1 MAQITS
7 LQIMQLTVTGF
18 GCFAEEHTW
27 TFGRMT
33 TVTGHNYQGKSTIAD
48 AIAYALT
55 GAPFFGGRDLDRL
68 QNEASPFLRTTLVVH
83 TDSGQRHEIRR
94 ARQNGKTVLSVD
106 GTTTTQE
113 RFAERFGSRD
123 LILSLLNPLYF
134 AEVLGGDGRTLIEQY
149 LPSVPHETVM
159 AKLSEHMRGI
169 LGDDRLEMPEVY
181 LKEKRRELK
190 ELEKDR
196 LVLDGQMQQTE
207 CQRARLQ
214 KELAEKQALLA
225 HTAAALTP
233 LESKQQSQDFSAL
246 DAEIAQLSAQY
257 DAVQDGQ
264 ADDRRAALQAELNA
278 VREREFTFHGTAQL
292 RQMQAQLQA
301 LYGRYNDEASRLQY
315 LQAQGVCP
323 TCLRRIDGGSFPEIQ
338 TAFARRLQKIQTD
351 GVALRQQRQA
361 LAMQESQARHEF
373 AALKAGEITRLEQE
387 LVSVQ
392 ADNAAPKRKLIKAK
406 IKELSAFRALGGL
419 TAEEAQQ
426 YQTLFHEQ
434 GKLESEISQIE
445 KLLDGL
451 PRGQQ
456 DGLNKMDA
464 EIRALQDKITA
475 AKAYQSE
482 RAALLFAPV
491 QMRKAGL
498 KLYEAVKESGEM
510 RDVFKL
516 TWDGRDYVRL
526 SLSERVRCG
535 LEVVE
540 LLSRLA
546 GKSYPLSYPL
556 FVDNAESLCDLGE
569 SQHAGQ
575 LILARVVP
583 QQTLL
588 VKSIDPPQ
596 KKAG

>member
-7 LQIMQLTVTGF
+7 LQIEQLTVTGF
-18 GCFAEEHTW
+18 SCFADERRW

-68 QNEASPFLRTTLVVH
+68 QNEGSPFMRVELTVRT
-83 TDSGQRHEIRR
+83 DDGKIHEIHR
-94 ARQNGKTVLSVD
+94 ARQGGKTALSVD

-134 AEVLGGDGRTLIEQY
+134 AEALGGDGRTLIEQY
-149 LPSVPHETVM
+149 LPSVPHEAVM
-159 AKLSEHMRGI
+159 EKLSEHMRGI

-181 LKEKRRELK
+181 LKEKRSELK

-207 CQRARLQ
+207 NQRAKLQ
-214 KELAEKQALLA
+214 SELAEKKAQLA
-225 HTAAALTP
+225 HTTAALAP
-233 LESKQQSQDFSAL
+233 LVSKQESQDFTAL
-246 DAEIAQLSAQY
+246 DAEIARLSAQY

-264 ADDRRAALQAELNA
+264 ADECRAALQAELAA
-278 VREREFTFHGTAQL
+278 VREREFTFPGAAQL

-301 LYGRYNDEASRLQY
+301 LYGRYNDEAGRLQY

-323 TCLRRIDGGSFPEIQ
+323 TCLRRIDSGSFPEIQ
-338 TAFARRLQKIQTD
+338 SAFANRLQKIQTD
-351 GVALRQQRQA
+351 GVALRQQSEL
-361 LAMQESQARHEF
+361 LANQEMQARQEF
-373 AALKAGEITRLEQE
+373 DVLKAGEITRLEQE
-387 LVSVQ
+387 LAAVQ
-392 ADNAAPKRKLIKAK
+392 ADNAAQQRELIKAK
-406 IKELSAFRALGGL
+406 IKELSAQRALSGL

-434 GKLESEISQIE
+434 GKLESGISQIE
-445 KLLDGL
+445 KLMDSL
-451 PRGQQ
+451 PKGQQ
-456 DGLNKMDA
+456 DGLAGLDA
-464 EIRALQDKITA
+464 EIRTVQDKITA

-491 QMRKAGL
+491 QMHKVGL
-498 KLYEAVKESGEM
+498 KLYEPMKESGEL

-526 SLSERVRCG
+526 SLSERMRCG

-540 LLSRLA
+540 LLSRLS
-546 GKSYPLSYPL
+546 GKRYPL
-556 FVDNAESLCDLGE
+556 FVDNTESFCDLGAA
-569 SQHAGQ
+569 QHDGQ
-575 LILARVVP
+575 MILARVVARQTLQVKSLDAP
-583 QQTLL
+583 QQ
-588 VKSIDPPQ
+588 
-596 KKAG
+596 KAG

>member
-7 LQIMQLTVTGF
+7 LQIEHLTVTGF
-18 GCFAEEHTW
+18 GCFAGEHTW

-33 TVTGHNYQGKSTIAD
+33 TITGHNYQGKSTIAD

-55 GAPFFGGRDLDRL
+55 GAPVFGGRDLDRL
-68 QNEASPFLRTTLVVH
+68 QNEGSPFMRVELTVRTDDGKT
-83 TDSGQRHEIRR
+83 HEIRR
-94 ARQNGKTVLSVD
+94 ARQGGKTALSVD

-149 LPSVPHETVM
+149 LPSVPHEAVM
-159 AKLSEHMRGI
+159 EKLSEHMRGI

-181 LKEKRRELK
+181 LKNKRHELK

-207 CQRARLQ
+207 SQRAKLQ
-214 KELAEKQALLA
+214 SELTEKKALLA
-225 HTAAALTP
+225 HTTAALAP
-233 LESKQQSQDFSAL
+233 LVSKQEAQDFTAL
-246 DAEIAQLSAQY
+246 DAEIARLSAQY

-264 ADDRRAALQAELNA
+264 ADDRRAALQAELDA
-278 VREREFTFHGTAQL
+278 VREREFTFPGTAQL
-292 RQMQAQLQA
+292 RQMQGQLQA
-301 LYGRYNDEASRLQY
+301 LYGRYNDEAGRLQY
-315 LQAQGVCP
+315 LQTQGVCP

-338 TAFARRLQKIQTD
+338 AAFAKRLQKIQTD

-361 LAMQESQARHEF
+361 LAMQESQARLDF
-373 AALKAGEITRLEQE
+373 NALKTGEVTRLEQE
-387 LVSVQ
+387 LASAQ
-392 ADNAAPKRKLIKAK
+392 ADNAAQQRELIKAK
-406 IKELSAFRALGGL
+406 IKELSAQRALGGL
-419 TAEEAQQ
+419 TAKEAQQ

-434 GKLESEISQIE
+434 GKLESGISQIT
-445 KLLDGL
+445 KMLDSL
-451 PRGQQ
+451 PKGQQ
-456 DGLNKMDA
+456 EGLDRLDE
-464 EIRALQDKITA
+464 EIRTLQDKITA

-491 QMRKAGL
+491 QMHKAGL
-498 KLYEAVKESGEM
+498 KLYEPIKESGEL

-526 SLSERVRCG
+526 SLSERMRCG

-540 LLSRLA
+540 LLSKLS
-546 GKSYPLSYPL
+546 GKRYPL
-556 FVDNAESLCDLGE
+556 FVDNTESFCDLGAA
-569 SQHAGQ
+569 QHDGQ
-575 LILARVVP
+575 MILARVVP
-583 QQTLL
+583 RQTLQ
-588 VKSIDPPQ
+588 VKSLDAPQ
-596 KKAG
+596 QKAG

>member
-18 GCFAEEHTW
+18 GCFADEHTW

-33 TVTGHNYQGKSTIAD
+33 TITGHNYQGKSTIAD

-55 GAPFFGGRDLDRL
+55 GAPVFGGRDLDRL
-68 QNEASPFLRTTLVVH
+68 QNEGSPFMRVELTVRTDDGKTH
-83 TDSGQRHEIRR
+83 AIRR
-94 ARQNGKTVLSVD
+94 ARQGGKTALSVD

-134 AEVLGGDGRTLIEQY
+134 AEVLSGDGRTLIEQY
-149 LPSVPHETVM
+149 LPSVPHEAVM
-159 AKLSEHMRGI
+159 EKLSEHMRGI

-207 CQRARLQ
+207 NQRAKLQ
-214 KELAEKQALLA
+214 SELAEEKALLA
-225 HTAAALTP
+225 HTAAALAP
-233 LESKQQSQDFSAL
+233 LENKQKAQDFTAL
-246 DAEIAQLSAQY
+246 DAEIARLSAQY

-264 ADDRRAALQAELNA
+264 ADDRRAALQAELDA
-278 VREREFTFHGTAQL
+278 VRAREFNFPGTAQL
-292 RQMQAQLQA
+292 RQMQGQLQA
-301 LYGRYNDEASRLQY
+301 LYGRYNDEAGRLQY
-315 LQAQGVCP
+315 LQTQGVCP

-338 TAFARRLQKIQTD
+338 AAFARRLQKIQTD
-351 GVALRQQRQA
+351 GVALRQQSETLA
-361 LAMQESQARHEF
+361 LQETQARNEF
-373 AALKAGEITRLEQE
+373 DALKTGEITRLEQE
-387 LVSVQ
+387 LAEAP
-392 ADNAAPKRKLIKAK
+392 ADTAAQQRELIKAK
-406 IKELSAFRALGGL
+406 IKELSAQRALGGL
-419 TAEEAQQ
+419 TADESQQ

-445 KLLDGL
+445 KLLDSL
-451 PRGQQ
+451 PKGQQ
-456 DGLNKMDA
+456 EGLDKLDE
-464 EIRALQDKITA
+464 EIRTLQDKITA

-491 QMRKAGL
+491 QMHKAGL
-498 KLYEAVKESGEM
+498 KLYEPMKESGEL

-526 SLSERVRCG
+526 SLSERMRCG

-540 LLSRLA
+540 LISRLS
-546 GKSYPLSYPL
+546 GKSYPL
-556 FVDNAESLCDLGE
+556 FVDNTESLCDLGAA
-569 SQHAGQ
+569 QHDGQ
-575 LILARVVP
+575 MILARVVP
-583 QQTLL
+583 RQTLQ
-588 VKSIDPPQ
+588 VKSLDAPQ
-596 KKAG
+596 QKAG

>member
-18 GCFAEEHTW
+18 GCFADEHTW

-55 GAPFFGGRDLDRL
+55 GAPVFGGRDLDRL
-68 QNEASPFLRTTLVVH
+68 QNEGSPFMCVELTVRTDDGKT
-83 TDSGQRHEIRR
+83 HEIRR
-94 ARQNGKTVLSVD
+94 ARQGGKTALSVD

-134 AEVLGGDGRTLIEQY
+134 VEVLSGDGRTLIEQY
-149 LPSVPHETVM
+149 LPSVPHEAVM
-159 AKLSEHMRGI
+159 EKLSEHMRGI

-196 LVLDGQMQQTE
+196 LVLDGQMQQAE
-207 CQRARLQ
+207 SQRAKLQ
-214 KELAEKQALLA
+214 TELAEKKALLA
-225 HTAAALTP
+225 HTTAALAP
-233 LESKQQSQDFSAL
+233 LAQKQAAQDFTAL
-246 DAEIAQLSAQY
+246 DAEIARLSAQY

-264 ADDRRAALQAELNA
+264 ADGRRAALQAELAA

-292 RQMQAQLQA
+292 RRMQSQLQA
-301 LYGRYNDEASRLQY
+301 LYGRYNDEAGRLQY

-323 TCLRRIDGGSFPEIQ
+323 TCLRRIDAAGFPEIQ
-338 TAFARRLQKIQTD
+338 AAFASRLQKIQTD
-351 GVALRQQRQA
+351 GVALRQQRET
-361 LAMQESQARHEF
+361 LAMQESQARLDF
-373 AALKAGEITRLEQE
+373 NALKSSEITRLEQE
-387 LVSVQ
+387 LAEAP
-392 ADNAAPKRKLIKAK
+392 ADNAAQQRELIKAK
-406 IKELSAFRALGGL
+406 IKELSAQRALGGL

-434 GKLESEISQIE
+434 GKLESGISQIT
-445 KLLDGL
+445 KMLDSL
-451 PRGQQ
+451 PKGQQ
-456 DGLNKMDA
+456 EGLDKLDA
-464 EIRALQDKITA
+464 EIRTLQDKITA

-491 QMRKAGL
+491 QMHKAGL
-498 KLYEAVKESGEM
+498 KLYEPVKENGEL

-526 SLSERVRCG
+526 SLSERMRCG

-540 LLSRLA
+540 LLSRLSR
-546 GKSYPLSYPL
+546 KSYPL
-556 FVDNAESLCDLGE
+556 FVDNTESFCDLGAA
-569 SQHAGQ
+569 QHDGQ
-575 LILARVVP
+575 MILARVVARQTLQVKSMDAP
-583 QQTLL
+583 QQ
-588 VKSIDPPQ
+588 
-596 KKAG
+596 KAG

>member
-18 GCFAEEHTW
+18 GCFADEHTW

-55 GAPFFGGRDLDRL
+55 GAPVFGGRDLDRL
-68 QNEASPFLRTTLVVH
+68 QNEGSPFMRVELTVRTDDGKT
-83 TDSGQRHEIRR
+83 HEIRR
-94 ARQNGKTVLSVD
+94 ARQGGKTALSVD

-134 AEVLGGDGRTLIEQY
+134 AEVLDGDGRTLVEQY
-149 LPSVPHETVM
+149 LPSVPHEAVM
-159 AKLSEHMRGI
+159 EKLSEHMRGI
-169 LGDDRLEMPEVY
+169 LGDDRLEMPEIY

-207 CQRARLQ
+207 NQRAKLQ
-214 KELAEKQALLA
+214 SELAEEKALLA
-225 HTAAALTP
+225 HTAAALAP
-233 LESKQQSQDFSAL
+233 LENKQKAQDFTAL
-246 DAEIAQLSAQY
+246 DAEIARLSAQY

-264 ADDRRAALQAELNA
+264 ADDRRAALQAELDA
-278 VREREFTFHGTAQL
+278 VRAREFNFPGTAQL
-292 RQMQAQLQA
+292 RQMQGQLQA
-301 LYGRYNDEASRLQY
+301 LYGRYNDEAGRLQY
-315 LQAQGVCP
+315 LQTQGVCP

-338 TAFARRLQKIQTD
+338 AAFARRLQKIQTD
-351 GVALRQQRQA
+351 GVALRQQSETLA
-361 LAMQESQARHEF
+361 LQETQARNEF
-373 AALKAGEITRLEQE
+373 DALKTGEITRLEQE
-387 LVSVQ
+387 LAEAP
-392 ADNAAPKRKLIKAK
+392 ADTAAQQRELIKAK
-406 IKELSAFRALGGL
+406 IKELSAQRALGGL
-419 TAEEAQQ
+419 TADESQQ

-445 KLLDGL
+445 KLLDSL
-451 PRGQQ
+451 PKGQQ
-456 DGLNKMDA
+456 EGLDKLDE
-464 EIRALQDKITA
+464 EIRTLQDKITA

-491 QMRKAGL
+491 QMHKAGL
-498 KLYEAVKESGEM
+498 KLYEPMKESGEL

-526 SLSERVRCG
+526 SLSERMRCG

-540 LLSRLA
+540 LLSRLS
-546 GKSYPLSYPL
+546 GKRYPL
-556 FVDNAESLCDLGE
+556 FVDNTESFCDLGAA
-569 SQHAGQ
+569 QHTGQ
-575 LILARVVP
+575 MILARVVP
-583 QQTLL
+583 RQTLQ
-588 VKSIDPPQ
+588 VKSLDAPQ
-596 KKAG
+596 QKAG

>member
-18 GCFAEEHTW
+18 GCFADEHTW

-33 TVTGHNYQGKSTIAD
+33 TITGHNYQGKSTIAD

-68 QNEASPFLRTTLVVH
+68 QNEGSPFMRVELTVRTDDGKT
-83 TDSGQRHEIRR
+83 HEIRR
-94 ARQNGKTVLSVD
+94 ARQGGKTALSVD

-149 LPSVPHETVM
+149 LPSVPHEAVM
-159 AKLSEHMRGI
+159 EKLSEHMRGI
-169 LGDDRLEMPEVY
+169 LGNDRLEMPEVY
-181 LKEKRRELK
+181 LKEKRHELK

-207 CQRARLQ
+207 NQRVKLQ
-214 KELAEKQALLA
+214 KELDEKKALLA
-225 HTAAALTP
+225 HTTAALAP
-233 LESKQQSQDFSAL
+233 LENKQKAQDFTAL
-246 DAEIAQLSAQY
+246 DAEIARLSAQY

-264 ADDRRAALQAELNA
+264 ADDRRAALQAELDA
-278 VREREFTFHGTAQL
+278 VREREFTFPGTAQL
-292 RQMQAQLQA
+292 RQMQGQLQA
-301 LYGRYNDEASRLQY
+301 LYGRYNDEAGRLQY
-315 LQAQGVCP
+315 LQTQGVCP
-323 TCLRRIDGGSFPEIQ
+323 TCLRRIDAAVFPEIQ
-338 TAFARRLQKIQTD
+338 AAFASRLQKIQTD
-351 GVALRQQRQA
+351 GVALRQQREA
-361 LAMQESQARHEF
+361 LAMQESQARLDF
-373 AALKAGEITRLEQE
+373 NALKASEIIRLEQE
-387 LVSVQ
+387 LASAQ
-392 ADNAAPKRKLIKAK
+392 ADNAAQQRELIKAK
-406 IKELSAFRALGGL
+406 IKELSARRALGGL

-434 GKLESEISQIE
+434 GKLESEINQIE
-445 KLLDGL
+445 KLLDSL

-456 DGLNKMDA
+456 EGLDRLDA
-464 EIRALQDKITA
+464 EIRTLQDKITA

-491 QMRKAGL
+491 QMHKAGL
-498 KLYEAVKESGEM
+498 KLYEPMKESGEL

-526 SLSERVRCG
+526 SLSERMRCG

-540 LLSRLA
+540 LLSRLS
-546 GKSYPLSYPL
+546 GKRYPL
-556 FVDNAESLCDLGE
+556 FVDNTESFCDLGAA
-569 SQHAGQ
+569 QHDGQ
-575 LILARVVP
+575 MILARVVARQTLQVKSLDAP
-583 QQTLL
+583 QQ
-588 VKSIDPPQ
+588 
-596 KKAG
+596 KAG

>member
-18 GCFAEEHTW
+18 GCFADEHTW

-33 TVTGHNYQGKSTIAD
+33 TITGHNYQGKSTIAD

-55 GAPFFGGRDLDRL
+55 GAPVFGGRDLDRL
-68 QNEASPFLRTTLVVH
+68 QNEGSPFMRVELTVRTDDGKTH
-83 TDSGQRHEIRR
+83 AIRR
-94 ARQNGKTVLSVD
+94 ARQGGKTALSVD

-134 AEVLGGDGRTLIEQY
+134 AEVLSGDGRTLVEQY
-149 LPSVPHETVM
+149 LPSVPHEAVM
-159 AKLSEHMRGI
+159 EKLSEHMRGI

-207 CQRARLQ
+207 NQRAKLQ
-214 KELAEKQALLA
+214 SELAEEKALLA
-225 HTAAALTP
+225 HTAAALAP
-233 LESKQQSQDFSAL
+233 LENKQKAQDFTAL
-246 DAEIAQLSAQY
+246 DAEIARLSAQY

-264 ADDRRAALQAELNA
+264 ADDRRAALQAELDA
-278 VREREFTFHGTAQL
+278 VRAREFNFPGTAQL
-292 RQMQAQLQA
+292 RQMQGQLQA
-301 LYGRYNDEASRLQY
+301 LYGRYNDEAGRLQY
-315 LQAQGVCP
+315 LQTQGVCP

-338 TAFARRLQKIQTD
+338 AAFARRLQKIQTD
-351 GVALRQQRQA
+351 GVALRQQSETLA
-361 LAMQESQARHEF
+361 LQETQARNEF
-373 AALKAGEITRLEQE
+373 DALKTGEITRLEQE
-387 LVSVQ
+387 LASAQ
-392 ADNAAPKRKLIKAK
+392 ADNAAQQRELIKAK
-406 IKELSAFRALGGL
+406 IKELSAQRALGGL
-419 TAEEAQQ
+419 TADESRQ

-445 KLLDGL
+445 KLQDSL

-456 DGLNKMDA
+456 EGLDRLDE
-464 EIRALQDKITA
+464 EIRTLQDKITA

-491 QMRKAGL
+491 QMHKAGL
-498 KLYEAVKESGEM
+498 KLYEPIKESGEL

-526 SLSERVRCG
+526 SLSERMRCG

-540 LLSRLA
+540 LLSRLS
-546 GKSYPLSYPL
+546 GKRYPL
-556 FVDNAESLCDLGE
+556 FVDNTESLCDLGAA
-569 SQHAGQ
+569 QHTGQ
-575 LILARVVP
+575 MILARVVARQTLQVKSLDAP
-583 QQTLL
+583 QQ
-588 VKSIDPPQ
+588 
-596 KKAG
+596 KAG

>member
-18 GCFAEEHTW
+18 GCFADEHTW

-33 TVTGHNYQGKSTIAD
+33 TITGHNYQGKSTIAD

-55 GAPFFGGRDLDRL
+55 GAPVFGGRDLDRL
-68 QNEASPFLRTTLVVH
+68 QNEGSPFMRVELTVRTDDGKT
-83 TDSGQRHEIRR
+83 HEIRR
-94 ARQNGKTVLSVD
+94 ARQGGKTALSVD

-134 AEVLGGDGRTLIEQY
+134 AEVLDGDGRTLVEQY
-149 LPSVPHETVM
+149 LPSVPHEAVM
-159 AKLSEHMRGI
+159 EKLSEHMRGI
-169 LGDDRLEMPEVY
+169 LGDDRLEMPEIY

-207 CQRARLQ
+207 NQRAKLQ
-214 KELAEKQALLA
+214 SELAEEKALLA
-225 HTAAALTP
+225 HTAAALAP
-233 LESKQQSQDFSAL
+233 LENKQKAQDFTAL
-246 DAEIAQLSAQY
+246 DAEIARLSAQY

-264 ADDRRAALQAELNA
+264 ADDRRAALQAELDA
-278 VREREFTFHGTAQL
+278 VRAREFNFPGTAQL
-292 RQMQAQLQA
+292 RQMQGQLQA
-301 LYGRYNDEASRLQY
+301 LYGRYNDEAGRLQY
-315 LQAQGVCP
+315 LQTQGVCP

-338 TAFARRLQKIQTD
+338 AAFARRLQKIQTD
-351 GVALRQQRQA
+351 GVALRQQSETLA
-361 LAMQESQARHEF
+361 LQETQARNEF
-373 AALKAGEITRLEQE
+373 DALKTGEITRLEQE
-387 LVSVQ
+387 LAEAP
-392 ADNAAPKRKLIKAK
+392 ADTAAQQRELIKAK
-406 IKELSAFRALGGL
+406 IKELSAQRALGGL
-419 TAEEAQQ
+419 TADESQQ

-445 KLLDGL
+445 KLLDSL
-451 PRGQQ
+451 PKGQQ
-456 DGLNKMDA
+456 EGLDKLDE
-464 EIRALQDKITA
+464 EIRTLQDKITA

-491 QMRKAGL
+491 QMHKAGL
-498 KLYEAVKESGEM
+498 KLYEPMKESGEL

-526 SLSERVRCG
+526 SLSERMRCG

-540 LLSRLA
+540 LLSRLS
-546 GKSYPLSYPL
+546 GKRYPL
-556 FVDNAESLCDLGE
+556 FVDNTESFCDLGAA
-569 SQHAGQ
+569 QHTGQ
-575 LILARVVP
+575 MILARVVP
-583 QQTLL
+583 RQTLQ
-588 VKSIDPPQ
+588 VKSLDAPQ
-596 KKAG
+596 QKAG